1 MQKASLVERRG
12 FFVGLDAFVLA
23 LALSPAWNLYLP
35 RDRDAEQA
43 AQYVGEGRGGYA
55 D

>member
-12 FFVGLDAFVLA
+12 FLWDWDAFVLA
-23 LALSPAWNLYLP
+23 LALSPAWNLYLAS
-35 RDRDAEQA
+35 DRDAEQA